1 MVLLYSQFGFTEKVV
16 IGDSELCQSMSDSA
30 LRKSAR
36 SLTPLSGSAL
46 CLSAPSLCETVFV
59 RVNSGSALFL
69 SAGSLCRTV
78 FFRVNSDSALC
89 WSAPSLCRT
98 VFVRVNSGS
107 ALFLSAGSLCRTVF
121 FRVNSDSALCLSAGS
136 QQVKSAKLKAT
147 LKCEILK
154 LES

>member
-46 CLSAPSLCETVFV
+46 C
-59 RVNSGSALFL
+59 
-69 SAGSLCRTV
+69 
-78 FFRVNSDSALC
+78 

-107 ALFLSAGSLCRTVF
+107 VLFFVSGESVSDSVFQGEFRLCTVF
-121 FRVNSDSALCLSAGS
+121 VS
-136 QQVKSAKLKAT
+136 
-147 LKCEILK
+147 E
-154 LES
+154 ESTS